1 MYLPLISVITICYN
15 SESCIGDTMHSVLGQ
30 TYENLEY
37 IIVDGSSQDNTL
49 RIVSTII
56 KKYPQRNITIISEKD
71 NGIYDAMNKAI
82 RLANGEWLNMM
93 NSGDVFI
100 SKDILK
106 NVVDSG
112 LMVQSSFIYS
122 DFIAV
127 DKEKRR
133 LIKQSYDKGKILH
146 QSSIYKK
153 ELHEKYGFYYVTHP
167 YIVSDYL
174 FFLQIPKNQ
183 FVKYNMPISMNDV
196 SGVSMQGYWME
207 YGRISADYMMH
218 RLSETKFIFAVIK
231 RYVINRVKEILFLY
245 I

>member
-106 NVVDSG
+106 NVVESG

>member
-1 MYLPLISVITICYN
+1 
-15 SESCIGDTMHSVLGQ
+15 MHSVLGQ

-106 NVVDSG
+106 NVVESG

>member
-1 MYLPLISVITICYN
+1 
-15 SESCIGDTMHSVLGQ
+15 MHSVLGQ

-106 NVVDSG
+106 NVVESG

-167 YIVSDYL
+167 SIVSDYL

>member
-1 MYLPLISVITICYN
+1 
-15 SESCIGDTMHSVLGQ
+15 
-30 TYENLEY
+30 
-37 IIVDGSSQDNTL
+37 
-49 RIVSTII
+49 
-56 KKYPQRNITIISEKD
+56 
-71 NGIYDAMNKAI
+71 
-82 RLANGEWLNMM
+82 
-93 NSGDVFI
+93 
-100 SKDILK
+100 
-106 NVVDSG
+106 
-112 LMVQSSFIYS
+112 MVQSSFIYS

>member
-93 NSGDVFI
+93 NS
-100 SKDILK
+100 
-106 NVVDSG
+106 
-112 LMVQSSFIYS
+112 
-122 DFIAV
+122 
-127 DKEKRR
+127 
-133 LIKQSYDKGKILH
+133 
-146 QSSIYKK
+146 
-153 ELHEKYGFYYVTHP
+153 
-167 YIVSDYL
+167 
-174 FFLQIPKNQ
+174 
-183 FVKYNMPISMNDV
+183 
-196 SGVSMQGYWME
+196 
-207 YGRISADYMMH
+207 
-218 RLSETKFIFAVIK
+218 
-231 RYVINRVKEILFLY
+231 
-245 I
+245 